1 MSGMF
6 EKNRRWLAQ
15 HPNWMLAFITFIAL
29 LPFLAKPFNID
40 DPLFIWVGH
49 QVQAH
54 PFNPFGFNVA
64 WDITELPM
72 WKITEN
78 PPLAGYFIAL
88 SAAILGWSEMAL
100 HFAFIFPA
108 IAVILGTYRLAPR
121 LGANPLLAA
130 LTTLFAPVFLVS
142 ATMVMCDVSMLAC
155 WIWAIVF
162 WVEGSERPG
171 KLALA
176 GCLVALAEMTKY
188 SGLCLLPLL
197 AAYSLASGRP
207 LRQWAQFLLIPLVIL
222 CAYQYVTQFIYGY
235 SLLYRAMD
243 YATFSKSLIGF
254 SKIQNALIAL
264 AFLGGGMATA
274 VFLAPQCWRKHG
286 IKILVVALFL
296 VSGILF
302 FDDALWS
309 RYSSL
314 HDLTQLSVKIQMIFW
329 ATGGLCLLVLALTEI
344 RRCRD
349 ANSLLLF
356 LWIAGTFYFAACCNW
371 TVNARSILPMTP
383 AVAIL
388 IARQL
393 QSKLAA
399 TQNVWPVGVITGVVG
414 GGLLTVLVA
423 RADFSTACAVRQCA
437 QTISVRYG
445 GSPTPLW
452 FQGHW
457 GFQFYLAQA
466 GGLPLDFNRSV
477 LKPGDLLAVPAG
489 NTSIQLP
496 DQNQAT
502 LIDGVSVS
510 SAELLTTWN
519 LNAGAGFYAAGY
531 GPLLFVF
538 GKVSPE
544 IAMVYVWKA
553 PPGTWFQP
561 SK

>member
-108 IAVILGTYRLAPR
+108 IAVILGTHRLAAR

-142 ATMVMCDVSMLAC
+142 ATTVMCDVSMLAC

-207 LRQWAQFLLIPLVIL
+207 LRQWAQFLLIPLMIL
-222 CAYQYVTQFIYGY
+222 CVYQYVTQFIYGY

-286 IKILVVALFL
+286 IKILVAALFL
-296 VSGILF
+296 VAGILF

-356 LWIAGTFYFAACCNW
+356 LWIAGIFYFAACCNW

-399 TQNVWPVGVITGVVG
+399 TQNVWPVGVIVGAVG
-414 GGLLTVLVA
+414 GGLLSVLVA

-445 GSPTPLW
+445 GSSAPLW

-477 LKPGDLLAVPAG
+477 LKPGTFWRFPPATPAF
-489 NTSIQLP
+489 NCPIK
-496 DQNQAT
+496 
-502 LIDGVSVS
+502 IRRR
-510 SAELLTTWN
+510 
-519 LNAGAGFYAAGY
+519 
-531 GPLLFVF
+531 
-538 GKVSPE
+538 
-544 IAMVYVWKA
+544 
-553 PPGTWFQP
+553 
-561 SK
+561 

>member
-1 MSGMF
+1 MSVMF
-6 EKNRRWLAQ
+6 EKNRRWIAQ
-15 HPNWMLAFITFIAL
+15 HPNWTLPLITFAVL

-88 SAAILGWSEMAL
+88 SAAIFGWSEVAL
-100 HFAFIFPA
+100 HFAFILPA
-108 IAVILGTYRLAPR
+108 IAVILGTHRLAAR

-142 ATMVMCDVSMLAC
+142 ATTVMCDVSMLAF

-162 WVEGSERPG
+162 WVEGQDNSR

-176 GCLVALAEMTKY
+176 GLLIALAEMTKY
-188 SGLCLLPLL
+188 FGVCLVPLL
-197 AAYSLASGRP
+197 AAYSLANRRP
-207 LRQWAQFLLIPLVIL
+207 LRQWAQFLLLPLVIL
-222 CAYQYVTQFIYGY
+222 CAYQYVTASAYGY

-243 YATFSKSLIGF
+243 YATFSKSVIGF

-264 AFLGGGMATA
+264 AFVGGGMATA

-286 IKILVVALFL
+286 IKILVAALFL
-296 VSGILF
+296 VAGILF
-302 FDDALWS
+302 FDDALWN
-309 RYSSL
+309 RYNSL
-314 HDLTQLSVKIQMIFW
+314 HGLTQTFVKLQMIFW
-329 ATGGLCLLVLALTEI
+329 ATGGSLLLILALVEI

-356 LWIAGTFYFAACCNW
+356 FWIAGTFYFAACCNW

-388 IARQL
+388 VSRQL
-393 QSKLAA
+393 QAKHSAA
-399 TQNVWPVGVITGVVG
+399 QNFWSVGIVTSLIVG
-414 GGLLTVLVA
+414 GVLTMLVA

-445 GSPTPLW
+445 GNSTPLW

-466 GGLPLDFNRSV
+466 GGVPLDFKRSI
-477 LKPGDLLAVPAG
+477 LKPGDLLAIPVG

-496 DQNQAT
+496 DQNQAA
-502 LIDGVSVS
+502 LIEVVTIPNP
-510 SAELLTTWN
+510 ELLTTWN
-519 LNAGAGFYAAGY
+519 LNAGGGFYAAGY
-531 GPLLFVF
+531 GPLPFAF

-544 IAMVYVWKA
+544 IATVYVWKA
-553 PPGTWFQP
+553 PPATWFQP